1 VCKRMGGAVPHVLIV
16 DQDPVRRGAVGARL
30 GELGWQV
37 LERPG
42 TGPAPAAAV
51 VLMGATGQGATGQ
64 GATGQGATGQSE
76 KNQRQAE
83 QGPAAPLPGAPDA
96 PVLALLT
103 HDRAAQGFAAGRAG
117 ATAWLVLPDH
127 PGAQPAAVVRAFEAM
142 LAAPDLNSGTSSG
155 ASDRTTWRAEAP
167 GTTLGTSP
175 GKNPAT
181 AQAGPAKAGSASGS
195 RGFAGLIATA
205 PSMQMAVAEA
215 ERAAKARITVLLT
228 GPSGTGK
235 ERFAQAIHAASPR
248 GAAPFVAVNCGAL
261 PEHLVESLL
270 FGHEKGAFTGAE
282 RAAPG
287 RFREAQG
294 GTLFL
299 DEIGELPLAAQVKLL
314 RALQE
319 GEVDPVGGRG
329 PVAVDVRVLAA
340 TNRDLRAEIAAGRFR
355 EDLFFR
361 LAGIEI
367 ALPPLAARP
376 EDIPA
381 LALQHATQV
390 ALLEQRSFAGFG
402 DEVAGWL
409 RAQPWPGNVREL
421 QNVVHRAL
429 VMSETAQVPLSAF
442 EVQRVDCPAP
452 GAARAEPTADGPA
465 EQDQN
470 SLSGDAAPE
479 TGRSERRPPPQIRR
493 LEEIEAEAIADALM
507 LCSGNVT
514 LAARRLGIG
523 RSTLY
528 RKMST
533 YGIAQEPGEGG
544 AVDLVTS

>member
-1 VCKRMGGAVPHVLIV
+1 MGVAVPHVLVV
-16 DQDPVRRGAVGARL
+16 DQDPMRRNAVGARL
-30 GELGWQV
+30 AANGWQV
-37 LERPG
+37 QDEPG
-42 TGPAPAAAV
+42 RTAPAAAV
-51 VLMGATGQGATGQ
+51 VIAQD
-64 GATGQGATGQSE
+64 
-76 KNQRQAE
+76 RQA
-83 QGPAAPLPGAPDA
+83 AVVPGTANA
-96 PVLALLT
+96 PVLAVLSQ
-103 HDRAAQGFAAGRAG
+103 DCAAQGYAAGRSG
-117 ATAWLVLPDH
+117 AAAWMVLPDRAE
-127 PGAQPAAVVRAFEAM
+127 AQPAAIVRAFEAM
-142 LAAPDLNSGTSSG
+142 LAAPDAKT
-155 ASDRTTWRAEAP
+155 RMTAEA
-167 GTTLGTSP
+167 GAL
-175 GKNPAT
+175 
-181 AQAGPAKAGSASGS
+181 AGPAAADPASDA

-215 ERAAKARITVLLT
+215 ERAATARITVLLT

-270 FGHEKGAFTGAE
+270 FGHEKGAFTGAD

-287 RFREAQG
+287 RFREAQN

-329 PVAVDVRVLAA
+329 PVAVVVRVLAA

-355 EDLFFR
+355 EDLYFR

-367 ALPPLAARP
+367 SLPPLAARP

-381 LALQHATQV
+381 LARQHAAQV
-390 ALLEQRSFAGFG
+390 AVLEQRSFTGFG
-402 DEVAGWL
+402 DGVAGWL
-409 RAQPWPGNVREL
+409 RTQPWPGNVREL
-421 QNVVHRAL
+421 HNVVHRAL

-442 EVQRVDCPAP
+442 EVQRVDHPAVP
-452 GAARAEPTADGPA
+452 SAEPATDSPTGQ
-465 EQDQN
+465 EQDRP
-470 SLSGDAAPE
+470 SGDVLAEPD
-479 TGRSERRPPPQIRR
+479 RSDRRPPPRIRR
-493 LEEIEAEAIADALM
+493 LEEMEAEAIADALM

-514 LAARRLGIG
+514 VAARRLGIG

-528 RKMST
+528 RKMAS
-533 YGIAQEPGEGG
+533 YGIAQDPGEGG
-544 AVDLVTS
+544 AVDLVTP